1 MEQEQVF
8 LQKLTELKET
18 ARLQGHMLS
27 QEQVDDFLRELSL
40 KDDQAQLL
48 HDYFRKNHI
57 GIGEAPNEEEFLSKE
72 EQSYLDVYLAELE
85 KLPPA
90 DDSKKRAVCMAAMA
104 GDGTAKKRLIEIYLP
119 DVVEIAKL
127 YAGQGVYLEDLIGE
141 GNVAL
146 ALGAELLG
154 ALEEPEEVSG
164 TLAKMIMDAME
175 DYIGENADAKKVN
188 QKVLARVKKVAQ
200 QAKELAGELRRKV
213 TVEELTE
220 ESGLSEKEIR
230 DAMRISA
237 GGIEDIDDSAG

>member
-1 MEQEQVF
+1 MEQEQIF

-27 QEQVDDFLRELSL
+27 KEQADDFICELSL
-40 KDDQAQLL
+40 KDDQVQLL
-48 HDYFRKNHI
+48 YDYFRKNHI
-57 GIGEAPNEEEFLSKE
+57 GIGEALKEEEFLSRE
-72 EQSYLDVYLAELE
+72 EQSYLDVYLAELD

-90 DDSKKRAVCMAAMA
+90 DDSQKRAVCMSAMA
-104 GDGTAKKRLIEIYLP
+104 GDGAAKKRLIEIYLP

-127 YAGQGVYLEDLIGE
+127 YAGQGVYMEDLIGE

-154 ALEEPEEVSG
+154 ALEKPEEVSG

-175 DYIGENADAKKVN
+175 DYIGENADAKKVS
-188 QKVLARVKKVAQ
+188 QKVLSRVKKVAQ
-200 QAKELAGELRRKV
+200 QAKELAGELRRRV

-237 GGIEDIDDSAG
+237 GGIEDIDDGAG

>member
-90 DDSKKRAVCMAAMA
+90 DDSQKRAVCMA